1 LYKRKLHVTARVK
14 GGGCCTDLIS
24 NVEELSNLASI
35 VPGHRSR
42 EAFEEALSLLSDIR
56 TVRRTSKSES
66 DDVYNF

>member
-1 LYKRKLHVTARVK
+1 LYKRKLHVNARVK